1 MPATALPT
9 LRLSLRL
16 DTADLFGAM
25 EWVLA
30 NARRTG
36 LAPAQLG
43 FDASR
48 QAVLHATMTADDVN
62 LLWLFL
68 RRLDNGCD
76 VELLVA
82 DVDDPDGDDIVAE
95 PAPPAISRHAGN
107 DTAVALSA

>member
-1 MPATALPT
+1 MPATLPLPT

-16 DTADLFGAM
+16 APADLFGAM

-36 LAPAQLG
+36 LAPQQVT
-43 FDASR
+43 FDAAP
-48 QAVLHATMTADDVN
+48 QAVMHATLTADDAS

-68 RRLDNGCD
+68 RRLDNGID

-82 DVDDPDGDDIVAE
+82 DVEDPDDDTVAE
-95 PAPPAISRHAGN
+95 PAPRAATCRDRATEPML
-107 DTAVALSA
+107 TA

>member
-1 MPATALPT
+1 MPATRPLPT

-16 DTADLFGAM
+16 APADLFGAM

-36 LAPAQLG
+36 LAPQQMR
-43 FDASR
+43 FDAAP
-48 QAVLHATMTADDVN
+48 QALMHVTLTADDAG

-68 RRLDNGCD
+68 RRLDNGFD

-82 DVDDPDGDDIVAE
+82 DVDDPDDDTVAE
-95 PAPPAISRHAGN
+95 PAPRAATRRDSAA
-107 DTAVALSA
+107 DLLLTA

>member
-1 MPATALPT
+1 MPATRPLPT

-16 DTADLFGAM
+16 APADLFGAM

-36 LAPAQLG
+36 LAPQQMR
-43 FDASR
+43 FDAAP
-48 QAVLHATMTADDVN
+48 QPVMHATLTADDAG

-68 RRLDNGCD
+68 RRLDNGFD

-82 DVDDPDGDDIVAE
+82 DVEDPDDDSVAE
-95 PAPPAISRHAGN
+95 PAPPAATCRGSAAELLL
-107 DTAVALSA
+107 TA